1 MIQWQI
7 FYPILDN
14 HLHVWHNAGVVVK
27 PDKRKCLMNVP
38 DATLLP
44 YVMNLVYVL
53 TGVALIYLVVTLFL
67 TWLVQQIPRNPV
79 TDPPRWGTVTDIRI
93 PAIDGGSLEVW
104 RIDPK
109 GPSRGIVV
117 FAHGWGR
124 NRDRMVKRAK
134 IFAQWGFTT
143 VMHSARDHGNS
154 SSRQCMNA
162 VRFAQDI
169 ESVLQWVNEPV
180 LLYGHSAG
188 SAGAIIAAARHP
200 SMVRLLFL
208 EASYAHTKEALLS
221 LYRWFSPV
229 FGKLFGPAIVQWMR
243 ILYRGATEAYSPA
256 RVARRIRMPV
266 MLIHGEKDR
275 RFPLSFARKL
285 KHSFPHDRVGF
296 YIAKDAGHSDA
307 SRTKGYEPAVKSFIE
322 AYLDPPAQDS
332 PDNQEK
338 HAVQSQK

>member
-1 MIQWQI
+1 
-7 FYPILDN
+7 
-14 HLHVWHNAGVVVK
+14 
-27 PDKRKCLMNVP
+27 
-38 DATLLP
+38 
-44 YVMNLVYVL
+44 MNLVYVL